1 MLHRR
6 DAMIRLGQVGLGAMT
21 LPGLLQNEHA
31 LAARRREPV
40 LHQTPGRAKSCV
52 LIYLWGGPPQMD
64 MWDPNPDAAEG
75 IRSHF
80 APIQTVTPGISIS
93 EEMPLFAK
101 YTDQTAII
109 RSVSHGSDAH
119 EPSVYRTLT
128 GDLNLS
134 LRVPRNHRNRNDA
147 PNIGSVISAFS
158 DTRGLPAAVTIPR
171 PIGHEGVTYS
181 GTYAGFLGARHDP
194 MEIAPAGESKSGATH
209 SMELPKELSHSRLL
223 ARRGLLGVVEDQDK
237 RFNTEESALG
247 YDDFREQAFSMLSS
261 PAAKEAF
268 DINKEDDTT
277 RDRYGRTEWGES
289 ILMARRL
296 IEAGVRLVTISWMY
310 IQKSG
315 NVANIWDNHG
325 PFEGLTGYG
334 MLKAKYGLPTLD
346 RGFAALMDDLSA
358 SGLLDET
365 MVAMFGE
372 FGRTP
377 KINKNQGRDHW
388 GACQSAVLAG
398 GGITGGQVYGTT
410 DRDSAYPTSK
420 PVSPE
425 DLLSTIYY
433 GMGIAPESEIHD
445 PLGRPH
451 RVINGNPL
459 TSLFGV

>member
-1 MLHRR
+1 MMHRR

-21 LPGLLQNEHA
+21 LPGLLRTEQAQAKE
-31 LAARRREPV
+31 RRSIVRS
-40 LHQTPGRAKSCV
+40 TPGRAKSCI

-64 MWDPNPDAAEG
+64 MWDPNPLAAEG

-80 APIQTVTPGISIS
+80 APIDTNVPGISVA
-93 EEMPLFAK
+93 EEMPRFAQLADK
-101 YTDQTAII
+101 AAII
-109 RSVSHGSDAH
+109 RTVSHNSNAH

-128 GDLNLS
+128 GDINPS
-134 LRVPRNHRNRNDA
+134 LRVPRNHRTRGDA
-147 PNIGSVISAFS
+147 PNIGSVVSSFSKSA
-158 DTRGLPAAVTIPR
+158 GLPGSVTIPR
-171 PIGHEGVTYS
+171 PIGHEGVTYA

-194 MEIAPAGESKSGATH
+194 MEVEAAGESKSGATH
-209 SMELPKELSHSRLL
+209 SMELASELSQTRLL
-223 ARRGLLGVVEDQDK
+223 ARRGLLNVIEDQD
-237 RFNTEESALG
+237 RQLNADGAGQGG
-247 YDDFREQAFSMLSS
+247 YDEFRDQAFGMLSS

-268 DINKEDDTT
+268 DLTTIDDAT
-277 RDRYGRTEWGES
+277 RDRYGRTEWGQS

-334 MLKAKYGLPTLD
+334 MLKAKYGIPTLD
-346 RGFAALMDDLSA
+346 QGYAALMEDLSN

-365 MVAMFGE
+365 MVAMYGE

-388 GACQSAVLAG
+388 GACQSVVLAG
-398 GGITGGQVYGTT
+398 GGIQGGQVYGTT

-425 DLLSTIYY
+425 DLLATIYY
-433 GMGIAPESEIHD
+433 GMGIAPESEILD
-445 PLGRPH
+445 PFGRPH
-451 RVINGNPL
+451 RVSSGRPL
-459 TSLFGV
+459 ADLF

>member
-6 DAMIRLGQVGLGAMT
+6 DAMIRLGQVGLSGLT
-21 LPGLLQNEHA
+21 LPALLSSERSA
-31 LAARRREPV
+31 VAATRPAHLRPSG
-40 LHQTPGRAKSCV
+40 GRAKSCI

-64 MWDPNPDAAEG
+64 MWDPNPQAAEG

-80 APIQTVTPGISIS
+80 NPINTVVPGIDVS

-101 YTDQTAII
+101 YADQTAII
-109 RSVSHGSDAH
+109 RTVSHDSNSH
-119 EPSVYRTLT
+119 EPSVYRSLT
-128 GDLNLS
+128 GHKNPS
-134 LRVPRNHRNRNDA
+134 LRVPRNHRNRSDA
-147 PNIGSVISAFS
+147 PNIGSVVSAFAQQQ
-158 DTRGLPAAVTIPR
+158 GMPASVTIPR

-181 GTYAGFLGARHDP
+181 GTYAGYLGARHDP
-194 MEIAPAGESKSGATH
+194 MEVEAAGESKSGAAH
-209 SMELPKELSHSRLL
+209 SLALPAEITEPRLL
-223 ARRGLLGVVEDQDK
+223 ARRGLLDVVEEQDQ
-237 RFNTEESALG
+237 RFQTEPAARG
-247 YDDFREQAFSMLSS
+247 FDDFREQAFSMLSS
-261 PAAKEAF
+261 PAAKRAF
-268 DINKEDDTT
+268 NIDLEDDRT

-346 RGFAALMDDLSA
+346 RGFAALMDDLRD

-365 MVAMFGE
+365 LIAMYGE

-388 GACQSAVLAG
+388 GACQSAVLTG
-398 GGITGGQVYGTT
+398 GGIGGGQVYGTT

-425 DLLSTIYY
+425 DLLATIYHSL
-433 GMGIAPESEIHD
+433 GIAPESEVFD
-445 PLGRPH
+445 QLSRPH
-451 RVINGNPL
+451 RVVEGKPL
-459 TSLFGV
+459 LELFA

>member
-21 LPGLLQNEHA
+21 LPTLLSVQQA
-31 LAARRREPV
+31 RAANRQPPV
-40 LHQTPGRAKSCV
+40 LHPSAGRARSCI

-80 APIQTVTPGISIS
+80 APIQTVTPGISVS

-101 YTDQTAII
+101 HTDRTAII
-109 RSVSHGSDAH
+109 RSVTHGSNEH

-128 GDLNLS
+128 GDINPS

-147 PNIGSVISAFS
+147 PNIGSVVSAFS
-158 DTRGLPAAVTIPR
+158 STGGLPASVTIPR

-209 SMELPKELSHSRLL
+209 SMTLPDELSQTRLL
-223 ARRGLLGVVEDQDK
+223 ARRGLLNVIEEQDA
-237 RFNTEESALG
+237 RLNADASGLS
-247 YDDFREQAFSMLSS
+247 YDEYREQAFSMLAS
-261 PAAKEAF
+261 PAARKAF
-268 DINKEDDTT
+268 DLEQETAAT
-277 RDRYGRTEWGES
+277 RERYGQTEWGQS

-325 PFEGLTGYG
+325 PFEGLTGYE

-346 RGFAALMDDLSA
+346 RGVAALLDDLSA

-410 DRDSAYPTSK
+410 DRDSAYPTSR

-425 DLLSTIYY
+425 DLLATIYH
-433 GMGIAPESEIHD
+433 GLGIAPESEIHD
-445 PLGRPH
+445 QFGRPH
-451 RVINGNPL
+451 RIVNGNPL
-459 TSLFGV
+459 TSLFH